1 MQPDRVTIRTS
12 RLLVPLA
19 GLLTAAI
26 FVLGLTSPIGWA
38 LDGLY
43 VVPIAL
49 VALWSSSRHSFQVVL
64 AATVSTVL
72 STFIFFNSPFWGDD
86 VFTISTYLV
95 PVGGVWSI
103 AALSLLR
110 KSIEQRM
117 RRLRRLLTICASCKR
132 IRGDQN
138 SWSLEHYVREHPGA
152 LLSLGVCSEC
162 AMELGPE

>member
-1 MQPDRVTIRTS
+1 M
-12 RLLVPLA
+12 
-19 GLLTAAI
+19 
-26 FVLGLTSPIGWA
+26 
-38 LDGLY
+38 
-43 VVPIAL
+43 
-49 VALWSSSRHSFQVVL
+49 
-64 AATVSTVL
+64 L
-72 STFIFFNSPFWGDD
+72 STFIFFNSPFWGDA